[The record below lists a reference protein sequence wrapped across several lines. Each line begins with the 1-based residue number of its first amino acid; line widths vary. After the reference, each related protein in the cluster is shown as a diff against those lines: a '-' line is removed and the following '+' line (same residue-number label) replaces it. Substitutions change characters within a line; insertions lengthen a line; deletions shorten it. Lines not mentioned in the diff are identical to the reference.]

1 MDLDAEVPTMF
12 EVMLTSAM
20 ESKGT
25 DWDMLA
31 ALLKACAEESV
42 LQVRAWP
49 TVLTAARVTGSLMLR
64 CWHGACRLRDL
75 FDATAVAAA
84 PLAES

>member
-1 MDLDAEVPTMF
+1 MELDAEVPTMF

-42 LQVRAWP
+42 LQVGGRPA
-49 TVLTAARVTGSLMLR
+49 LIASCSCRVGWLGNGHASS
-64 CWHGACRLRDL
+64 GGE
-75 FDATAVAAA
+75 
-84 PLAES
+84 PLL

>member
-1 MDLDAEVPTMF
+1 MELDADIPTMF

-42 LQVRAWP
+42 LQVRAGP
-49 TVLTAARVTGSLMLR
+49 ELLTAARFTER
-64 CWHGACRLRDL
+64 CSAGPVRRRGCCCS
-75 FDATAVAAA
+75 
-84 PLAES
+84 PAER